1 MSCGL
6 HYYWERIS
14 SGYIIIQNE
23 YLMTFIIIENVY
35 LVASIIIKNEY
46 LVAIIIMQNEYL
58 VASIIQNEYLVAP
71 IIIVIKYL
79 TTFIVIHIEYLVA
92 LIFKP
97 RWKMIILSLVYQM
110 ICYIFKI
117 THPLRFIRQKWSRPW
132 TAVLTSTRW
141 VTIALTICPKKS
153 RTHAPVSQCTGLTRQ
168 GAQLQ
173 LQCQWLQ

>member
-23 YLMTFIIIENVY
+23 YLVTFIITENEYLVTFIIIENVY
-35 LVASIIIKNEY
+35 LVASIII
-46 LVAIIIMQNEYL
+46 QNEYL
-58 VASIIQNEYLVAP
+58 VASIMIENEYLM
-71 IIIVIKYL
+71 
-79 TTFIVIHIEYLVA
+79 TFIIIHIEYLEA

-97 RWKMIILSLVYQM
+97 RWEMIILSLVYQM